1 MPGIASEHCATCSLP
16 LELCV
21 CEDIE
26 TTSSPVSVSID
37 NRRYGKTVTIVAAP
51 ELSAEKLA
59 KLATHLKRSLATGGT
74 YHEQDG
80 RIELQGDH
88 RKKAV
93 AELAKLGYAA
103 ST

>member
-1 MPGIASEHCATCSLP
+1 MS
-16 LELCV
+16 
-21 CEDIE
+21 
-26 TTSSPVSVSID
+26 
-37 NRRYGKTVTIVAAP
+37 AA
-51 ELSAEKLA
+51 ELSDDKLA

-74 YHEQDG
+74 YHEG

-103 ST
+103 SS

>member
-1 MPGIASEHCATCSLP
+1 M
-16 LELCV
+16 
-21 CEDIE
+21 
-26 TTSSPVSVSID
+26 
-37 NRRYGKTVTIVAAP
+37 AAP
-51 ELSAEKLA
+51 ELSDDKLA

-74 YHEQDG
+74 YHEG

-103 ST
+103 SS